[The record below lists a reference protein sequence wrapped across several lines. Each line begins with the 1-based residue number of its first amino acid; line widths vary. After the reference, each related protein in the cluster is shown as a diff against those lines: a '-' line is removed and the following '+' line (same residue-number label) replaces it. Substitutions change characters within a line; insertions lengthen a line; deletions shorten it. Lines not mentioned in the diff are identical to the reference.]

1 MRDLENLNKSCTL
14 VKYGKLLLAKS
25 GQEKATDGMTK
36 SMICRLRCDRSRW
49 TSRASRSASVYIRAE
64 KKEYYDYKDMPPLP
78 MTISKISIP
87 ELGYTVVDKN
97 TETLRLD

>member
-1 MRDLENLNKSCTL
+1 
-14 VKYGKLLLAKS
+14 
-25 GQEKATDGMTK
+25 
-36 SMICRLRCDRSRW
+36 
-49 TSRASRSASVYIRAE
+49 VYIRAE